1 MARMHAAS
9 VHASHKRVVCV
20 CVCVYSVLQG
30 LRPNIALGHD
40 LCMARDRRRGDHV
53 ARPMRREP
61 ASAAAVGTTAV
72 SPAAPTWVY
81 PPKSKSAAPDP
92 TAVAKSVASKSNAV
106 AAAMCAHPRL
116 EHTRCYGLHS
126 F

>member
-1 MARMHAAS
+1 M
-9 VHASHKRVVCV
+9 
-20 CVCVYSVLQG
+20 
-30 LRPNIALGHD
+30 RP
-40 LCMARDRRRGDHV
+40 
-53 ARPMRREP
+53 EP
-61 ASAAAVGTTAV
+61 ASLTAVGTTAV

-81 PPKSKSAAPDP
+81 PPKSKSAASGPATVAESVAALTDL
-92 TAVAKSVASKSNAV
+92 TDAVAVAESVASKSNAL